1 MGVRVE
7 VTMSNNLDRIIDG
20 IDADLV
26 QGINLAAERGLA
38 LALELVPFDK
48 GFSGG
53 LAGSGAVER
62 ATDPEEGAAIVFNT
76 PYAARLHEH
85 PEYNFSKDSN
95 PNAQGKYLED
105 AVVRNKKEL
114 GDIIRKQV
122 RGG

>member
-7 VTMSNNLDRIIDG
+7 VTMSNNIDRLFEDIQV
-20 IDADLV
+20 DLV
-26 QGINLAAERGLA
+26 QGINMAAERGLA
-38 LALELVPFDK
+38 HALELVPFDE
-48 GFSGG
+48 GTLAQSGT
-53 LAGSGAVER
+53 VER
-62 ATDPEEGAAIVFNT
+62 ATTPEEGAAIVFDT
-76 PYAARLHEH
+76 PYAKRLHEH

-105 AVVRNKKEL
+105 GVVKNRKEL